1 MIVKCLT
8 ELLYDNECII
18 VPGFGAFI
26 TQEHSSVIDYTN
38 NHFMPP
44 YKDIVY
50 NSMLVDNDGLLVNYL
65 AESRGVSKD
74 MALKLIHDFANRTKA
89 ILEVK
94 SEVSLPDFGI
104 LYIDHSGNVLFKK
117 YDNVNLLKDS
127 YGLSEFTYKPIFRS
141 ETYPMV
147 DHVAVVEQN
156 ERSEIASM
164 SAVDDTRKVSHR
176 TFARHLKTTL
186 SIISVV
192 VVLMFMNWR
201 TENSNSNYAS
211 WNPFLYF
218 SPNEFVINMLNTDFG
233 VNAVDFIKKEFTKA
247 TIEPKDEVATNV
259 EEQEVVEISV
269 VEEKKCHYFIIGAS
283 LKTNETAETC
293 LEEFNKQGFEGAGIL
308 AKNDSGNI
316 RVYYESYAEKTE
328 ALTRLDAIR
337 KDVNES
343 AWVLYQK

>member
-8 ELLYDNECII
+8 ELLYDNECVI
-18 VPGFGAFI
+18 VPDFGAFI
-26 TQEHSSVIDYTN
+26 TQEHSSVIDYKN

-44 YKDIVY
+44 YKDIVF
-50 NSMLVDNDGLLVNYL
+50 NSMLIDNDGLLVNYL

-74 MALKLIHDFANRTKA
+74 MALELIHDFANRTKA

-104 LYIDHSGNVLFKK
+104 LCADHSGNVLFKK

-127 YGLSEFTYKPIFRS
+127 FGLSEFTYKPIFCS
-141 ETYPMV
+141 EIYPV
-147 DHVAVVEQN
+147 VNHIAVEQN
-156 ERSEIASM
+156 EKRGIASM
-164 SAVDDTRKVSHR
+164 SAVDDTPKVSHS
-176 TFARHLKTTL
+176 TFKRHLKTTL

-192 VVLMFMNWR
+192 VILMFMNWR

-211 WNPFLYF
+211 WNPFLYS

-233 VNAVDFIKKEFTKA
+233 ASAVDFIKNEFTKA
-247 TIEPKDEVATNV
+247 TIEPKEDIVTNV

-269 VEEKKCHYFIIGAS
+269 VEEKECHYFIIGAS
-283 LKTNETAETC
+283 LKTNETAEIC
-293 LEEFNKQGFEGAGIL
+293 LDEFNKLGFEGAGIL

-316 RVYYESYAEKTE
+316 RVYYESYAEKSE
-328 ALTRLDAIR
+328 ALTRLEVIR